1 MIRCP
6 SAESSALVVESHGES
21 RAAIIDI
28 WRIFDS
34 SSAYIK
40 GLGVNITAGS
50 LSVMLDEAFLE
61 LGIGGQYLKD
71 ASYF

>member
-1 MIRCP
+1 MIWCP

-21 RAAIIDI
+21 RAAMIDI

-40 GLGVNITAGS
+40 DLGVDMIAGY
-50 LSVMLDEAFLE
+50 LSVMLDGAFLE
-61 LGIGGQYLKD
+61 LGIGGQSLKH

>member
-1 MIRCP
+1 MIWCP

-21 RAAIIDI
+21 RAAMIDI

-40 GLGVNITAGS
+40 GLGVDMIAGY
-50 LSVMLDEAFLE
+50 LSAMPNGTFLE
-61 LGIGGQYLKD
+61 GNI
-71 ASYF
+71 